1 LGCDDRRNSR
11 RYRGLDIYRLSDATT
26 AAAEQDRHPSARAVT
41 VIGDLIDD

>member
-26 AAAEQDRHPSARAVT
+26 ATAKQDRHPGAGANA
-41 VIGDLIDD
+41 LM